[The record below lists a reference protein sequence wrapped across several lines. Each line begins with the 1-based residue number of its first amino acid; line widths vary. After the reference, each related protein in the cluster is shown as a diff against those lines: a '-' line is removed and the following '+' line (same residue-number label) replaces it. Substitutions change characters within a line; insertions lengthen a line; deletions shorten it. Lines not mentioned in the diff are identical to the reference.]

1 MTDFSSPRRMSAVAF
16 LVIWQKAFRDFMGI
30 TIVPTAYLL
39 YDIVRGKPID
49 GMDLLLVAGLIV
61 ALPLIFAFVRYYF
74 RKFHIEGDRLVFTH
88 GFAFKKTTSIP
99 LSRIHTLRS
108 KSGLLYRALDL
119 RGVAF
124 DTLATDGQEVELILD
139 EAEWQRL
146 LHRVRAGAEY
156 EPAADDAA
164 VPQPATAPS
173 DAGTQ
178 KVSDVNI
185 IKGALCQN
193 HLKGF
198 AILATILLALLDKIN
213 QIQEDSTNRIIGYID
228 SHMGDTLPA
237 AADCILAGAAVYFVV
252 MLLWTG
258 KIVLRYSG
266 MTLSMADS
274 RLTVESGLFSRYTC
288 RMARDKATVLSIKQ
302 NPLERAAH
310 CHTVTIRQAENVAAT
325 EKEGDVR
332 IYGSNLGASLLEWW
346 LGDNNAAEEPPQ
358 MCAVSGRGLFMRKF
372 IPHLLASIAAAFI
385 LYHFMDSLVPV
396 VIICSAYTAVMAL
409 RAAMAWKHSAVRLYG
424 DYLRIDRGNI
434 ARIREYIKY
443 PDIESV
449 GIRSTPFTAF
459 SGRVSLQIFTNAGS
473 CTVFSLETDKA
484 CAIRRHILDTH
495 TAGFL
500 IY

>member
-16 LVIWQKAFRDFMGI
+16 LVIWQKAFRDFLGI
-30 TIVPTAYLL
+30 TLVPTAYLL
-39 YDIVRGKPID
+39 YDIVRGKHID
-49 GMDLLLVAGLIV
+49 GMDILLVAGLIV

-99 LSRIHTLRS
+99 LSRVHTLRT

-139 EAEWQRL
+139 EALWQRL
-146 LHRVRAGAEY
+146 LHRVRADAEY
-156 EPAADDAA
+156 DPAADAA
-164 VPQPATAPS
+164 VPEPATAPS
-173 DAGTQ
+173 DADTQ
-178 KVSDVNI
+178 RVSDVNI

-198 AILATILLALLDKIN
+198 AILATVLMALLDKIN
-213 QIQEDSTNRIIGYID
+213 QIQEDSTDRIIGYID

-258 KIVLRYSG
+258 KIIMRYSG
-266 MTLSMADS
+266 MTLRMADS

-310 CHTVTIRQAENVAAT
+310 CHTITIRQAENVAAT

-346 LGDNNAAEEPPQ
+346 LGDDTTGTAPSISI
-358 MCAVSGRGLFMRKF
+358 MCAKSGRGLFMRKF
-372 IPHLLASIAAAFI
+372 IPHLLAAIAVAFI

-459 SGRVSLQIFTNAGS
+459 TGRVSLQIFTNAGA

-484 CAIRRHILDTH
+484 CAIRRHILATPR
-495 TAGFL
+495 AS
-500 IY
+500 